1 MNTSSPAARTV
12 EIPVPEPDLTPAEII
27 ARAASFRS
35 KLREQQDAND
45 ARGTYSDELHE
56 GFRRAGLYRIM
67 QPRRFGGYEFDVPTF
82 YRAMLEIARGH
93 PSAGWC
99 MTLCASHPFLIG
111 SHWSEQAQRELF
123 GPDGDFA
130 APHRVPPTGVLTPA
144 DGGYRLT
151 GRWDFCSGIPHSTH
165 FIGGARLASQA
176 VPDGLHCVVVPRAS
190 LRILDDW
197 GGDKTLGM
205 RASGSNS
212 VVVEDAF
219 IPAHHVVV
227 TRGLFSRPEEIR
239 DGTPG
244 TRLHGNPMYL
254 GRAPGPYHMSLVTP
268 VVGAARAALDEF
280 QEIITTKTTTF
291 PPIVPRAEH
300 QDYQRAFGEGLVLAD
315 AAENLLIRSA
325 EVYMELCARWAADGT
340 PPTVEDSLR
349 LWAMLQ
355 QAGRMAC
362 DVVEL
367 LFKMSGASAAR
378 KGSRM
383 ERYLRDVQMYRVHPS
398 AIYQTFYAP
407 VARAR
412 LGLPIDHFDL

>member
-1 MNTSSPAARTV
+1 
-12 EIPVPEPDLTPAEII
+12 
-27 ARAASFRS
+27 
-35 KLREQQDAND
+35 
-45 ARGTYSDELHE
+45 
-56 GFRRAGLYRIM
+56 
-67 QPRRFGGYEFDVPTF
+67 
-82 YRAMLEIARGH
+82 
-93 PSAGWC
+93 
-99 MTLCASHPFLIG
+99 
-111 SHWSEQAQRELF
+111 
-123 GPDGDFA
+123 
-130 APHRVPPTGVLTPA
+130 
-144 DGGYRLT
+144 
-151 GRWDFCSGIPHSTH
+151 
-165 FIGGARLASQA
+165 
-176 VPDGLHCVVVPRAS
+176 
-190 LRILDDW
+190 
-197 GGDKTLGM
+197 
-205 RASGSNS
+205 
-212 VVVEDAF
+212 
-219 IPAHHVVV
+219 
-227 TRGLFSRPEEIR
+227 
-239 DGTPG
+239 
-244 TRLHGNPMYL
+244 MYL

-300 QDYQRAFGEGLVLAD
+300 QDYQHAFGEGLVLAD

-325 EVYMELCARWAADGT
+325 EVYMELCARWGADGT
-340 PPTVEDSLR
+340 PPAVEDSLR